1 MKKSQIIAIVVLA
14 ILIILGVFYYFFYI
28 YQGQGDSLQALEAE
42 TSLENNSEPEE
53 KAAGE
58 EGDREDK
65 EEGEEGDRE
74 DKEEGEEDKGAGG
87 NETSDKGNTNK
98 NNTDTS
104 NEKPAESRMSEKT
117 GPEAKKEDSSNVK
130 VLAASHTTP
139 EYRKTFRNPFKEY
152 RIVSNTSGDN
162 LTLEAIKSM
171 LPFKLKG
178 IIGNNY
184 GRLAVIEYDNRT
196 RIIREKTE
204 IEDFWII
211 DILEN
216 ELVIVYKGIQFILE
230 MESGILDEL

>member
-53 KAAGE
+53 KA
-58 EGDREDK
+58 
-65 EEGEEGDRE
+65 
-74 DKEEGEEDKGAGG
+74 EGEEDKGAGG

>member
-53 KAAGE
+53 KAA
-58 EGDREDK
+58 
-65 EEGEEGDRE
+65 GEEGDRE

-184 GRLAVIEYDNRT
+184 GRLAVIEYNNRT

-211 DILEN
+211 DILDN
-216 ELVIVYKGIQFILE
+216 ELVIVYKGIQFKLE
-230 MESGILDEL
+230 MESGILEEL